1 MLILVAPRSR
11 PASFI
16 ASHHKLLDKSRI
28 GGISPVKFRVVLR
41 EVEGSPGGRG
51 LCRDVNPMSAQTTT
65 IRERAPLLLVFG
77 SLADRVA
84 EILRARPS
92 LTARIAFAPPEAIH
106 AIAAF
111 LYLAPEAAGSDAEV
125 GNLIEQSDPR
135 ELLKKAIPDCPTR
148 LYRALDRAGSPV
160 HNRSY
165 YVRLDAVCR
174 GPFGSAFLDG
184 DLNDTRLDFYDAL
197 GAMDPLVASL
207 YVALPETRHLANAVD
222 TLVALIRSF
231 GAIEACDFNLPKN
244 ARIGA
249 VLRRLLRGLYAVRA
263 PQPPFAVPAT
273 LRLVETIG
281 ELQEIGRRFKN
292 CLAQTATYG
301 TNYWFDLANGS
312 VVYLTTEEPPLI
324 IALRKVGPDLWHIDQ
339 LAGPKDMLP
348 SDGSRRSMEQKLKD
362 AGIKL
367 VALNPGYALSNLDQA
382 TRQPKTGAN
391 IDDLDDMLHDLDN

>member
-1 MLILVAPRSR
+1 
-11 PASFI
+11 
-16 ASHHKLLDKSRI
+16 
-28 GGISPVKFRVVLR
+28 
-41 EVEGSPGGRG
+41 
-51 LCRDVNPMSAQTTT
+51 MSAQTTT

-135 ELLKKAIPDCPTR
+135 ELLRKAIPDCPAR

-160 HNRSY
+160 RGRSY
-165 YVRLDAVCR
+165 YVRLDAVSR

-197 GAMDPLVASL
+197 GAMDPLVVNLHA
-207 YVALPETRHLANAVD
+207 ALPETRNLANAVD
-222 TLVALIRSF
+222 TLVALIRSY
-231 GAIEACDFNLPKN
+231 GAIGACDFNLPKN

-249 VLRRLLRGLYAVRA
+249 VLRRLMRGLYAVRA
-263 PQPPFAVPAT
+263 PQPPFMVPAP

-281 ELQEIGRRFKN
+281 ELHEIGRRFKN
-292 CLAQTATYG
+292 CLAQTAPYG

-312 VVYLTTEEPPLI
+312 VVYLTADEPPLI

-339 LAGPKDMLP
+339 LAGPKDMFP
-348 SDGSRRSMEQKLKD
+348 SDALRWSMEQKLKD

-367 VALNPGYALSNLDQA
+367 VALNPGYALSNLDHA
-382 TRQPKTGAN
+382 TRQLKTGAN
-391 IDDLDDMLHDLDN
+391 IDDLDDMLDDLGD